1 VSLFELLA
9 TLKTKDIQ
17 LALKGEQLSVQGNK
31 QALSD
36 PAILAA
42 LREHKPGL
50 IELIKAGEYAPAKA
64 GEVAVPA
71 NGIAA
76 GTERITPDMLTF
88 VMP

>member
-1 VSLFELLA
+1 MSLLELLA

-42 LREHKPGL
+42 LREHKPAL
-50 IELIKAGEYAPAKA
+50 IELIKAGEYPRPRPVKSTCRPMASRPAPS
-64 GEVAVPA
+64 
-71 NGIAA
+71 
-76 GTERITPDMLTF
+76 TSHRTC
-88 VMP
+88 